1 MKLGQIAHFFI
12 ASFLFF
18 LLAAC
23 VSGSGENSE
32 SGNIVSKAVLEPIL
46 RSECHSQLNKQ
57 DLWKIAKL
65 RFPADKADEYEKR
78 ICSCAAEEASQ
89 RISPAQILQLS
100 SQEQRI
106 ALAKEVIP
114 PTLLACYQKL
124 VK

>member
-1 MKLGQIAHFFI
+1 MKLGQIIKFFT
-12 ASFLFF
+12 ASFLFA

-23 VSGSGENSE
+23 VSSAGSNSE
-32 SGNIVSKAVLEPIL
+32 SGNIVSKAVLAPIL

-65 RFPADKADEYEKR
+65 RFPADKANEYENR
-78 ICSCAAEEASQ
+78 ICSCAADEAAA
-89 RISPAQILQLS
+89 RISPSQMLQLADE
-100 SQEQRI
+100 SQRLV
-106 ALAKEVIP
+106 LAKEVIP